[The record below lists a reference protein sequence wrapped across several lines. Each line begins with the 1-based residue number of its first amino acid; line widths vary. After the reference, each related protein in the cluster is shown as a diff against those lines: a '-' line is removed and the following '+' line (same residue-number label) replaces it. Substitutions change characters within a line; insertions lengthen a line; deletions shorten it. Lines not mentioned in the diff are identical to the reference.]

1 MVTQKIDVK
10 LITNMLYC
18 YLREWEREGV
28 RIFFKILIWCTEKNY
43 YNAKLVPWYMY
54 VYFKTLSKKRWS
66 HSLQNSN
73 TYMRFYKQCMFLKEN
88 LLFPAQK
95 FPNIWTNV
103 YAILFIELNFNLL
116 LSKHYVLRWFGTP
129 VNCIVDKKKRF
140 RIFKIILK
148 YLTKNMF

>member
-28 RIFFKILIWCTEKNY
+28 RIFFKILIWCTKKND

-116 LSKHYVLRWFGTP
+116 LSKHYVLSGLEHLS
-129 VNCIVDKKKRF
+129 IVLWTKKKSLEF
-140 RIFKIILK
+140 LK
-148 YLTKNMF
+148 LF